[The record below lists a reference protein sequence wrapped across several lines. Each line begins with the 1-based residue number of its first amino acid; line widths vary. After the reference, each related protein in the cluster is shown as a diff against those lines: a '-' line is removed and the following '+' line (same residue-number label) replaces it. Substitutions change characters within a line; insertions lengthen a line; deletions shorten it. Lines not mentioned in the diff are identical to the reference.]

1 MVIVKVINL
10 PLSDKKEIVTSLRV
24 NPDLWKEARKAA
36 IDCDIT
42 LGELIDQAIRDW
54 IEKQEKCK
62 K

>member
-1 MVIVKVINL
+1 MN
-10 PLSDKKEIVTSLRV
+10 SKKEIVTSLRV
-24 NPDLWKEARKAA
+24 DSDLWKETRKKA

-42 LGELIDQAIRDW
+42 LGEAIDQALREW

>member
-1 MVIVKVINL
+1 MPIEER
-10 PLSDKKEIVTSLRV
+10 KEIVTSLRV
-24 NPDLWKEARKAA
+24 NPELWKEARKAA

-42 LGELIDQAIRDW
+42 LGELVDQALREW